1 MGRADALQG
10 KIDKLASKGKLDAL
24 IKFAGDKD
32 PDVRALAAA
41 GMGKVPTY
49 NSGMA
54 LIPLLRDP
62 YPQVRAAAAT
72 AAADIGAKHCE
83 EYVKKIAFADN
94 DPEVRLAAQAAF
106 YVLKDKLV

>member
-41 GMGKVPTY
+41 GMGKVP
-49 NSGMA
+49 N
-54 LIPLLRDP
+54 IIREW
-62 YPQVRAAAAT
+62 
-72 AAADIGAKHCE
+72 H
-83 EYVKKIAFADN
+83 
-94 DPEVRLAAQAAF
+94 
-106 YVLKDKLV
+106 